1 MNEVRRDEILG
12 IRIWISLIVEE
23 RWKMFDEFQ
32 VHSLTS
38 NTLYKILFTICSAP
52 LYFVRPSF
60 HFPL

>member
-32 VHSLTS
+32 VHSLTTTS
-38 NTLYKILFTICSAP
+38 VIITHLPTEKKSCSHFYK
-52 LYFVRPSF
+52 
-60 HFPL
+60 